1 MDNDLDLTPK
11 KREIIILDT
20 HQCQETNRVFFFLEK
35 IPTVSKKKKNQDFPK
50 IKERIFNEKETNLLN

>member
-11 KREIIILDT
+11 KREINVLDT

-35 IPTVSKKKKNQDFPK
+35 IPTVSKKKKSRFS
-50 IKERIFNEKETNLLN
+50 